1 VVAATVGWQMEASK
15 NRDDGG
21 AWMVLT
27 GSSILAQRL
36 NMSPSERWNTIP
48 WVLNPSEDR
57 KISVKMQTRNV
68 CGRNSHNGRVSS
80 QELPEAWNPTDLAV
94 LSDEDGFLHNMDTFC
109 GWGLTS

>member
-1 VVAATVGWQMEASK
+1 MDGSNGQRNFGTASEYVAKRKVEHY
-15 NRDDGG
+15 
-21 AWMVLT
+21 
-27 GSSILAQRL
+27 
-36 NMSPSERWNTIP
+36 PS
-48 WVLNPSEDR
+48 VLNPSEDR

-109 GWGLTS
+109 GRGWTS